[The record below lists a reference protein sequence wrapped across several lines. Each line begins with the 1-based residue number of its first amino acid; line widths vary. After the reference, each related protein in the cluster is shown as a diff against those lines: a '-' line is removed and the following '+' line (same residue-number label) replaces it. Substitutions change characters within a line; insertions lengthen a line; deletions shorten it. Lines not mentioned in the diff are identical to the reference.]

1 MQRGESWLA
10 DWSSIG
16 DTTRDKS
23 RSETFVGC
31 GPKVNAQQQTDEGE
45 TGDSRDRKVE
55 RRGTREQG
63 EEGARS
69 QELGGIITRL

>member
-31 GPKVNAQQQTDEGE
+31 GPKVNAQQQTDRRGRDGRLEKSK
-45 TGDSRDRKVE
+45 SRTAGGPGSRE
-55 RRGTREQG
+55 RREP
-63 EEGARS
+63 GARN
-69 QELGGIITRL
+69 